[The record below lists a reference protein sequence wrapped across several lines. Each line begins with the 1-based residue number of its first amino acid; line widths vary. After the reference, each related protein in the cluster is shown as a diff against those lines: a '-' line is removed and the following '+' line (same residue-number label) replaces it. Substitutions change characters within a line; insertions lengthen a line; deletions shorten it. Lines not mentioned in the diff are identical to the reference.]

1 MAPRKAGNISSRLR
15 DCILESIHTK
25 IHQSGGERAV
35 NLGLIKYFSSPPF
48 LITITRR
55 PWPTEGLA
63 TVAPTLFH
71 LITSTFPHTVCNTCA
86 TRGTP
91 SRLPDTGEGESENS
105 STDGWT
111 IRSSEVNGDLD
122 ATRPWIS
129 RFLSWT
135 FLLSLSL
142 WIPPPLF
149 WFVRI
154 EFRIVW
160 FGFWSILF
168 FWRGK
173 VSQLSLQVSFCSIIV
188 ILRSWK
194 GYFLSLE
201 VCYKWKVQCLKIWK
215 M

>member
-25 IHQSGGERAV
+25 IHQGGGERAV

-91 SRLPDTGEGESENS
+91 SRLPHWWRWIREFFDRWMDDPFIGSKRWPWRDEALNFSLFILNLLTFSLSVDS
-105 STDGWT
+105 SSPLP
-111 IRSSEVNGDLD
+111 IRSY
-122 ATRPWIS
+122 WIS
-129 RFLSWT
+129 YR
-135 FLLSLSL
+135 
-142 WIPPPLF
+142 
-149 WFVRI
+149 V
-154 EFRIVW
+154 VW
-160 FGFWSILF
+160 FLIDSLF
-168 FWRGK
+168 
-173 VSQLSLQVSFCSIIV
+173 
-188 ILRSWK
+188 
-194 GYFLSLE
+194 
-201 VCYKWKVQCLKIWK
+201 LKREG
-215 M
+215 

>member
-25 IHQSGGERAV
+25 IRQGGSERVV

-129 RFLSWT
+129 RFLSWA
-135 FLLSLSL
+135 FLLSL

-173 VSQLSLQVSFCSIIV
+173 VSQLSLMVYRLAFV
-188 ILRSWK
+188 R
-194 GYFLSLE
+194 
-201 VCYKWKVQCLKIWK
+201 
-215 M
+215 